1 MRTEQFLRDYFMEDE
16 HFIIALK
23 TLPATKDKK
32 AYTTHK
38 LLNIKDPTL
47 TKFLGHCYY
56 KNRDEAVDIYF
67 TLNSYQEQTSKI
79 QRVESLVSSIKSFY
93 FDIDKEVELLYP
105 KIIELF
111 GEPTYKITTS
121 ENKYQL
127 IYKFNEPFK
136 GDFIYF
142 KQLLK
147 GVVYHL
153 HPLDKLFDIAR
164 IFRLAGY
171 RNKKPTNKD
180 FLVSVE
186 KQESYYTFEQFEHI
200 AKPFMLMENKPI
212 KKSAQ
217 TPLKSKTIKNAPN
230 SSNDINFDK
239 YKGIEKKVNKK
250 YNELLT
256 KYKNDKST
264 ADLAFVKWL
273 RYSKMIDDEETLTL
287 KLFEARGYENL
298 MQKHGYHIAYYIQN
312 ILEKSI

>member
-1 MRTEQFLRDYFMEDE
+1 MRTEQFLRDYFNEDE

-23 TLPATKDKK
+23 TLPSDKDKK

-38 LLNIKDPTL
+38 LLNIKDPNL
-47 TKFLGHCYY
+47 SRFLGHCYY
-56 KNRDEAVDIYF
+56 KNRDEATDIYF
-67 TLNSYQEQTSKI
+67 TLNSYQEQSTNIK
-79 QRVESLVSSIKSFY
+79 RVESLVTSVKSFY

-127 IYKFNEPFK
+127 IYKFDKPFK

-180 FLVSVE
+180 FLVSIE
-186 KQESYYTFEQFEHI
+186 KNETCYTFEQFEQI
-200 AKPFMLMENKPI
+200 AKPFMLVENKPL

-217 TPLKSKTIKNAPN
+217 TPKKSKTIKNAAHY
-230 SSNDINFDK
+230 SDGAKFEE
-239 YKGIEKKVNKK
+239 YKGITKKVNKK

-273 RYSKMIDDEETLTL
+273 RYSKMIDDEEILTL

-298 MQKHGYHIAYYIQN
+298 MQKHSYHIAYYIQN